1 MITEPHDRD
10 LETRELQELV
20 QGIAAQRQ
28 LWLPHVAHDP
38 EQRMFTRLHQD
49 DFVSVWLIC
58 WMPGHDTGFHD
69 HDGSGGAVAVLD
81 GAVREERLRLLGDP
95 ISGVHSAGA
104 SFTFDG
110 AEIHRVVHAGRRPA
124 VTVHAYSPVL
134 RRMGQY
140 VADDDGQLLRHALN
154 EDTELRADL
163 AAA

>member
-1 MITEPHDRD
+1 MIEQHDRD
-10 LETRELQELV
+10 LETQELRALV
-20 QGIAAQRQ
+20 QDIAAQPE
-28 LWLPHVAHDP
+28 LWVPHVAHDP

-95 ISGVHSAGA
+95 IGGTHAAGA
-104 SFTFDG
+104 SFSFDG
-110 AEIHRVVHAGRRPA
+110 AEIHRVTHAGKRPA

-140 VADDDGQLLRHALN
+140 TANEDGQLLREALD
-154 EDTELRADL
+154 EDTELV
-163 AAA
+163 AA

>member
-1 MITEPHDRD
+1 MIEPHGRD
-10 LETRELQELV
+10 LETQELQALV
-20 QGIAAQRQ
+20 QGIAARRE
-28 LWLPHVAHDP
+28 LWVPHVAHDP

-69 HDGSGGAVAVLD
+69 HDGSSGAVAVLA
-81 GAVREERLRLLGDP
+81 GEVLEERLRLLRDP
-95 ISGVHSAGA
+95 ISGVHGAGA

-110 AEIHRVVHAGRRPA
+110 AEIHRVAHAGDVPA

-140 VADDDGQLLRHALN
+140 VADDDGQLLRHALD
-154 EDTELRADL
+154 EDAELRADL
-163 AAA
+163 VAA